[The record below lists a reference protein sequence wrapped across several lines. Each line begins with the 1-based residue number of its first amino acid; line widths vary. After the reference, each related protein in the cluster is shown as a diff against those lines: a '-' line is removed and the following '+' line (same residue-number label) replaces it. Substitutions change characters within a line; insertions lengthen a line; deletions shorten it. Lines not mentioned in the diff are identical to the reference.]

1 VEYILDGASLVTQLT
16 VALPTYNPRQD
27 FLQRVLDSLRAQ
39 TVPSSQWDLLLVDN
53 NSSPP
58 VAGLVDL
65 SWHPGGRVL
74 VETTQGKMHAIA
86 SAFRQTRTELVMF
99 LDDDTV
105 AAPDLIEQTLRLAA
119 RHTMLGTWSPRVEL
133 ELEDASVNVPPR
145 LRQLLSERLVEQAM
159 WSNDPDHTPSTPW
172 GGGMCVRRAVA
183 DAYLAQTADNPR
195 RLQLDPMGDQPGYGG
210 DTDLSYT
217 GCSIGLGMG
226 VFPQL
231 RITHLIPARR
241 CSMEYLLRNLEAHEF
256 SHWMQHHARTGQW
269 PAAGGARAR
278 VRRGLRWLRADPL
291 ERQMM
296 AAEARG
302 RASAQHA
309 ITTNSDQRPVTH
321 R

>member
-1 VEYILDGASLVTQLT
+1 MSVSLT

-27 FLQRVLDSLRAQ
+27 FLDRVLASLRAQ
-39 TVPSSQWDLLLVDN
+39 TVPAAQWDLLLVDN
-53 NSSPP
+53 NSTPP
-58 VAGLVDL
+58 LSALVDL
-65 SWHPGGRVL
+65 SWHPRARVL
-74 VETTQGKMHAIA
+74 VEPTQGKMHAVA
-86 SAFRQTRTELVMF
+86 AAFTNSHTDLVMF

-105 AAPDLIEQTLRLAA
+105 AAPDLIAETLAIGA

-133 ELEDASVNVPPR
+133 DLEDKTAEVPPR
-145 LRQLLSERLVEQAM
+145 LRQMLSERLIDAAS

-183 DAYLAQTADNPR
+183 DAYLAQTAANPK

-241 CSMEYLLRNLEAHEF
+241 CTVDYLLRNLEAHEF
-256 SHWMQHHARTGQW
+256 SHYMQYHARHGAW
-269 PAAGGARAR
+269 PPQNLRDRA
-278 VRRGLRWLRADPL
+278 RRGLKWLRADPL
-291 ERQMM
+291 GRAMM
-296 AAEARG
+296 AAESKGRVQARQ
-302 RASAQHA
+302 AVAANADH
-309 ITTNSDQRPVTH
+309 RPVTH

>member
-1 VEYILDGASLVTQLT
+1 MNTTLT
-16 VALPTYNPRQD
+16 VALPTYNPRRD

-39 TVPSSQWDLLLVDN
+39 TIAPSHWDFILVDN

-58 VAGLVDL
+58 LQDTVDL
-65 SWHPGGRVL
+65 SWHPRGRVL
-74 VETTQGKMHAIA
+74 LETTQGKMHAIA
-86 SAFRQTRTELVMF
+86 AAFRQTRTDLVMF

-105 AAPDLIEQTLRLAA
+105 AATDLIEQTLRLGDQ
-119 RHTMLGTWSPRVEL
+119 HPMLGTWSPRVEL
-133 ELEDASVNVPPR
+133 ELEDRAVVVPPR
-145 LRQLLSERLVEQAM
+145 LRQLLSERLVEKAM
-159 WSNDPDHTPSTPW
+159 WSNDPDHVLSTPW

-183 DAYLAQTADNPR
+183 DAYLAQTAANPR

-231 RITHLIPARR
+231 KITHLIPARR
-241 CSMEYLLRNLEAHEF
+241 CSLEYLLRNLEAHEM
-256 SHWMQHHARTGQW
+256 SHYVQHHARTGAW
-269 PAAGGARAR
+269 PGEGSVRER
-278 VRRGLRWLRADPL
+278 VRRALRWLQADAL

-302 RASAQHA
+302 RASARHSVA
-309 ITTNSDQRPVTH
+309 TNTDRRPVTH